1 MHIPLSVL
9 CMMHPKEDGVNAT
22 KSNVKACLP
31 SIVMVPRDVS
41 TPINAVGGVEFKK
54 SARCD
59 LLLLRTVTAAMLSTM
74 RDDRGGSK
82 RGWDCVRS

>member
-1 MHIPLSVL
+1 LFVHIPLSVL

-54 SARCD
+54 IC
-59 LLLLRTVTAAMLSTM
+59 
-74 RDDRGGSK
+74 
-82 RGWDCVRS
+82 